1 VSTELT
7 RLESALRRD
16 RLVVIAGLVA
26 VTLLAWGYLA
36 YLRWR
41 MSPAETMA
49 SMASEMAL
57 PHARSWGSVELLLLF
72 AMWSVMMVAMMVP
85 SVTPLILMFAR
96 ARRQRSSSGV
106 VGSAAM
112 LLLGYLTVWTAF
124 SAVAAVTQWV
134 LHRAALMSPMMVSA
148 SPVLGG
154 TLLLLA
160 GAFQFSP
167 LKRVCL
173 THCRSPL
180 HFVLTEV
187 GHGWRGPFV
196 IGLEHGAH
204 CVGCC
209 WNLMALLLV
218 AGVMNLFWVAA
229 IALAVLV
236 EKVAPAGRALGRM
249 AGAALI
255 AAGIVVLAR

>member
-1 VSTELT
+1 VSIELT

-49 SMASEMAL
+49 SMASEMAM
-57 PHARSWGSVELLLLF
+57 PNARSWGAVELLLLF

-85 SVTPLILMFAR
+85 SVTPLILAFAR
-96 ARRQRSSSGV
+96 ARRRRSGSGV
-106 VGSAAM
+106 VGSAAV
-112 LLLGYLTVWTAF
+112 LLLGYLAVWTAF
-124 SAVAAVTQWV
+124 SAVAALMQWT
-134 LHRAALMSPMMVSA
+134 LHRAALLSPMMVSV

-154 TLLLLA
+154 TLLLVA
-160 GAFQFSP
+160 GAYQFSP
-167 LKRVCL
+167 LKRACL
-173 THCRSPL
+173 AHCRSPL
-180 HFVLTEV
+180 HFVLTEL
-187 GHGWRGPFV
+187 GGGWQGPFV
-196 IGLEHGAH
+196 IGLKHGAY

-209 WNLMALLLV
+209 WTLMALLLV
-218 AGVMNLFWVAA
+218 AGVMNLFWVVA

-236 EKVAPAGRALGRM
+236 EKVASAGRALGRM

-255 AAGIVVLAR
+255 AAGIVLLAR